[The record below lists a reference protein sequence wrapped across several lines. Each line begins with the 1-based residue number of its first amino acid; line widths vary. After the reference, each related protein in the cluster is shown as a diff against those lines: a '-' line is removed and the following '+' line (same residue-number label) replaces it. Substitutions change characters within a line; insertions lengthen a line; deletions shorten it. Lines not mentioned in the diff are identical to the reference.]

1 MVDHPADPPFPDEY
15 VIDAH
20 AHVDEVEAFG
30 WHDTPEKLVRL
41 MDGAG
46 IQRAIVTT
54 YADEPGPEDGV
65 ERLQAYVEAHPDRF
79 VGFPR
84 MDPRWGQDAIDT
96 FERLVIEEGMR
107 GLKLH
112 PVSNLSNPFA
122 DFTVEMLD
130 KAAELDVPVLL
141 HSGDR
146 IMCLPHQIGE
156 AAARTDATLVMGHVG
171 GFFNAREAIDV
182 AATHENVVLETSAFP
197 YPRIIQDAV
206 DRLGADRVMYGSD
219 QPAANPHVELSK
231 IEVLDLTAA
240 QRRQILHGTI
250 ADLLDLEVPG
260 GETA

>member
-1 MVDHPADPPFPDEY
+1 MSSEPI
-15 VIDAH
+15 IDAH

-30 WHDTPEKLVRL
+30 WHDPPEKVVGL
-41 MDGAG
+41 MDEAG
-46 IQRAIVTT
+46 IDVSVITT

-65 ERLQAYVEAHPDRF
+65 SRLREYVEAYPDRF

-84 MDPRWGQDAIDT
+84 MDPRWGQEAIDT
-96 FERLVIEEGMR
+96 FERLVTEHGMR

-156 AAARTDATLVMGHVG
+156 AAARTDATLFMGHVG
-171 GFFNAREAIDV
+171 GFFNAREAVDV
-182 AATHENVVLETSAFP
+182 AIEHENVVLETSAFP
-197 YPRIIQDAV
+197 YPRVIQDAV
-206 DRLGADRVMYGSD
+206 DSLGADRVIYGSD
-219 QPAANPHVELSK
+219 QPAANPQVELEK
-231 IEVLDLTAA
+231 IEVLDLTDA
-240 QRRQILHGTI
+240 QRRKILYEN
-250 ADLLDLEVPG
+250 AAELLSIESLPG
-260 GETA
+260 GGVA